1 MEKNGSSRWAEILKT
16 IGHPVRIGIM
26 EVLLGGDRNVS
37 AIWGAL
43 GLAQSTVS
51 QHLSVLRTKGIVQGE
66 RRGSQVRYSITDRKV
81 EEIVRLIKDGR
92 S

>member
-1 MEKNGSSRWAEILKT
+1 MEENGWSKWADILKT
-16 IGHPVRIGIM
+16 IGHPVRIRIM
-26 EVLLGGDRNVS
+26 EALLGGDRSVS

-51 QHLSVLRTKGIVQGE
+51 QHLSVLRTRGIVQGE
-66 RRGSQVRYSITDRKV
+66 RRGPQVRYSITDRKV